1 MRRDLWRLGAG
12 VLAAAL
18 ALGPGVP
25 PVRGASPSLAVTPAE
40 GDVGTRVQIA
50 ATGLPPGIQ
59 VTFMWQT
66 ANGSY
71 RTKVEPA
78 MISFYGYAY
87 EPAQIELGRVA
98 ADSQGRIV
106 GTFPVP
112 EDIGGV
118 HQIYAMA
125 GGHEAARGQFKV
137 NFSASMTPTSGPA
150 GTPID
155 ITFHGLGP
163 APWNTDS
170 LAYDNH
176 YTGFLSEITTHGGGH
191 VRIRAA
197 GAAGPHVIQLDTAAN
212 ATPMLN
218 AQQGPGLNK
227 HHMNY
232 HKVWTFTVTNNA
244 ALPPNRLEWPAP
256 GRVARIAPVAS
267 GPGSLSL
274 TPASGPLLTRV
285 QVSAKGLT
293 PGVPAQVLWQT
304 MGPGNRLTGMSP
316 LETRPLFTATAAPDG
331 TLSGTFTVPDDLG
344 GRHVIQVVQDARV
357 AAAALYVTTPSLVAV
372 TPARVKAGQRFKV
385 EIKGVGWTEIDNA
398 VAVTYDNAYLG
409 YACGFNSRGD
419 VTIYFTATGAPGIH
433 LIDLYPMMFQGEGQP
448 PWTYQVP
455 QLTTLEDNPGLGLG
469 FGFPIYRLAVTIIP

>member
-1 MRRDLWRLGAG
+1 MSGKLWRLGAG
-12 VLAAAL
+12 VLAVAL

-25 PVRGASPSLAVTPAE
+25 PVRGAGPSLAVTPAE
-40 GDVGTRVQIA
+40 GDVGTRVQVA
-50 ATGLPPGIQ
+50 ATGLAPGAE
-59 VTFMWQT
+59 VTFLWQT

-87 EPAQIELGRVA
+87 EPAQIELARVA

-106 GTFPVP
+106 GSFPVP
-112 EDIGGV
+112 EDIGGA

-125 GGHEAARGQFKV
+125 GGHEVARGQFRV
-137 NFSASMTPTSGPA
+137 NFSAAMTPAGGPV

-170 LAYDNH
+170 LTYDNH
-176 YTGFLSEITTHGGGH
+176 YMGFLSQITTHGGGH
-191 VRIRAA
+191 FRIRAA
-197 GAAGPHVIQLDTAAN
+197 GAAGPHVVMLDTAAN
-212 ATPMLN
+212 STPMLN

-232 HKVWTFTVTNNA
+232 HKVFTFTVTGGGTV
-244 ALPPNRLEWPAP
+244 PPNRLEWPAP
-256 GRVARIAPVAS
+256 DRVARTAPIASA
-267 GPGSLSL
+267 PGSLTL
-274 TPASGPLLTRV
+274 TPAFGPILTRV
-285 QVSAKGLT
+285 QVAAKGLT
-293 PGVPAQVLWQT
+293 PGAPAEVLWQT

-316 LETRPLFTATAAPDG
+316 LQTRPLFTGPAARDG
-331 TLSGTFTVPDDLG
+331 TLSGNFTVPDDLG
-344 GRHVIQVVQDARV
+344 GRHVIQVVQNGRV
-357 AAAALYVTTPSLVAV
+357 VAAALYVTMHSLAAV
-372 TPARVKAGQRFKV
+372 TPARVRAGQQFTV

-398 VAVTYDNAYLG
+398 VAVTYDNAYMG

-419 VTIYFTATGAPGIH
+419 VTIHFTATGGPGVH

-455 QLTTLEDNPGLGLG
+455 QLTALEDDPGLGLG
-469 FGFPIYRLAVTIIP
+469 FAQPIYRLAVTVTP

>member
-1 MRRDLWRLGAG
+1 
-12 VLAAAL
+12 
-18 ALGPGVP
+18 
-25 PVRGASPSLAVTPAE
+25 
-40 GDVGTRVQIA
+40 
-50 ATGLPPGIQ
+50 
-59 VTFMWQT
+59 
-66 ANGSY
+66 
-71 RTKVEPA
+71 
-78 MISFYGYAY
+78 
-87 EPAQIELGRVA
+87 
-98 ADSQGRIV
+98 
-106 GTFPVP
+106 VP

-293 PGVPAQVLWQT
+293 PGAPAQVLWQT

-419 VTIYFTATGAPGIH
+419 VTIYFTATGGPGIH